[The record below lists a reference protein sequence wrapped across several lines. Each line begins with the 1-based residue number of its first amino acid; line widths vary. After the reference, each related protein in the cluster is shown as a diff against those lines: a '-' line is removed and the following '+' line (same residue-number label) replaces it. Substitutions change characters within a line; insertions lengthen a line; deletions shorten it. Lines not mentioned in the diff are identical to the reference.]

1 MRNAEIAES
10 TKSMTAISS
19 VALRH
24 SAFIIPHSAFKKLLF
39 LRQIVTIMSI
49 LLFLFGLLA
58 GCLLAVIVGLVGSHR
73 RIGFGWAFLLS
84 VAASPIIGLIV
95 TLCTPKLETRER
107 KWGCLG
113 TLIGIVM
120 LVLLVVVVLMLL
132 PDMYEQL
139 QSWFQSLK

>member
-1 MRNAEIAES
+1 MQ
-10 TKSMTAISS
+10 
-19 VALRH
+19 
-24 SAFIIPHSAFKKLLF
+24 
-39 LRQIVTIMSI
+39 QIVAIMSI
-49 LLFLFGLLA
+49 LVFLFGLLA
-58 GCLLAVIVGLVGSHR
+58 GCLFAVIVGLIGSHR

-84 VAASPIIGLIV
+84 VVTSPIIGLIV
-95 TLCTPKLETRER
+95 TLCTPKLETKDR

-132 PDMYEQL
+132 PELYEQL